1 MGTRVPSIKLTS
13 PSQSSQEQLSS
24 VEPANEEH
32 EPDEMPQLLI
42 TPTTARK
49 ERARKLSVL
58 SLNSV
63 ESYELKPIN
72 GPSDK
77 KAEVSKPYPTPLR
90 YIFGSSKGNP
100 N

>member
-42 TPTTARK
+42 TPKTARK

-72 GPSDK
+72 GYSDK
-77 KAEVSKPYPTPLR
+77 KAEVNKPYPTP
-90 YIFGSSKGNP
+90 
-100 N
+100 